1 MKLYVARHG
10 DYFMD
15 TTQQLDVLTENGI
28 NEMTVLANFL
38 NPLNLQVSNIL
49 HSEKFR
55 AQQSA
60 EILAK
65 GFHCE
70 QAIQLQAGLN
80 PNDDAKAFAN
90 EIAHWD
96 VDVLIVSHLPFVG
109 RLISELVTHNE
120 NNTMIDFKPGTLVCL
135 EQLEHTRW
143 IINWVLTPDFFRE

>member
-10 DYFMD
+10 DYSMEMA
-15 TTQQLDVLTENGI
+15 QQMDVLTENGI

-38 NPLNLQVSNIL
+38 SPLDIHVSNIL
-49 HSEKFR
+49 HSGKFR

-70 QAIQLQAGLN
+70 QAVQLQAGLN
-80 PNDDAKAFAN
+80 PNDDVKAFAN
-90 EIAHWD
+90 EISHWD
-96 VDVLIVSHLPFVG
+96 TDVLIVSHLPFVG
-109 RLISELVTHNE
+109 RLISELVTQNE
-120 NNTMIDFKPGTLVCL
+120 NHNLIDFKTGTFVCL

-143 IINWVLTPDFFRE
+143 IINWVLTPELFRE